1 MTHLAQVRLV
11 AGWEFRRYF
20 KWKDQLIGMAF
31 FLLVS
36 LAFGG
41 AGMLVGA
48 KARTVT
54 LSVAGVTL
62 DTAVDG
68 RFRLVPASPDP
79 ASDLAALREG
89 DLQGILSRNGEGGFD
104 LVVEKDPR
112 FRTELAALLRD
123 TVRRE
128 RLAEAG
134 LAPETLERI
143 VAEPALEVRFLDP
156 GVARRGRAEKIA
168 AAVFSGI
175 FLMAAFTCMAYVLT
189 GITGEKQLRV
199 TESVLSAIP
208 PQAWIDGKI
217 LGITAYSLAGIANM
231 AVGSLLVAGALS
243 LTSGFSLP
251 AATVRPSVL
260 LTLLVTTALGLLL
273 WNAFFAAVAATL
285 DDPNTS
291 SRSSLLMLP
300 ALPVVLS
307 LAVIR
312 DPDGGIARFLAL
324 FPLTSAP
331 ALPVRQVLSDPGL
344 AEIGASLA
352 LLSGTVWLAR
362 RAAGRIFEIGM
373 LMYGKEPTI
382 SEMLRWAR
390 GAARERS

>member
-1 MTHLAQVRLV
+1 MV
-11 AGWEFRRYF
+11 
-20 KWKDQLIGMAF
+20 
-31 FLLVS
+31 
-36 LAFGG
+36 
-41 AGMLVGA
+41 VGA
-48 KARTVT
+48 KAKTVT
-54 LSVAGVTL
+54 LAVAGVTL
-62 DTAVDG
+62 DSAVDG
-68 RFRLVPASPDP
+68 RFRLVPASPEP

-104 LVVEKDPR
+104 LLVEKDPR
-112 FRTELAALLRD
+112 FRAELAALLRD

-143 VAEPALEVRFLDP
+143 VAEPPLAVRFLDP
-156 GVARRGRAEKIA
+156 GVARRGRAEKVA
-168 AAVFSGI
+168 AAVFCGI
-175 FLMAAFTCMAYVLT
+175 FLVAAFTCMAYVLT

-217 LGITAYSLAGIANM
+217 LGIAAYSLAGVANM
-231 AVGSLLVAGALS
+231 AVGSLLVVGALS
-243 LTSGFSLP
+243 LTSDFSLP

-260 LTLLVTTALGLLL
+260 LTLLATTVLGLLL

-300 ALPVVLS
+300 ALPFVLS

-331 ALPVRQVLSDPGL
+331 ALPVRQILSDPGL
-344 AEIGASLA
+344 AEIDASLA

-382 SEMLRWAR
+382 REMLRWAR
-390 GAARERS
+390 GTTRAR

>member
-31 FLLVS
+31 FLVVS

-48 KARTVT
+48 QAKTVT
-54 LSVAGVTL
+54 LAMAGVAL
-62 DTAVDG
+62 DAAVDG
-68 RFRLVPASPDP
+68 RFRLVPPSPDP
-79 ASDLAALREG
+79 ASDLMALREG
-89 DLQGILSRNGEGGFD
+89 ELQGILSRNAEGGFD
-104 LVVEKDPR
+104 LVVLKDPR
-112 FRTELAALLRD
+112 FRAELATLLGD

-134 LAPETLERI
+134 LARETLERI
-143 VAEPALEVRFLDP
+143 VAEPPLEVRFLDP
-156 GVARRGRAEKIA
+156 GVERRGRAEKIA

-217 LGITAYSLAGIANM
+217 LGITAYSLVAIANM
-231 AVGSLLVAGALS
+231 VVGTLFVVGALS
-243 LTSGFSLP
+243 LTTGFSLP

-260 LTLLVTTALGLLL
+260 LTLMATTVLGLLL

-300 ALPVVLS
+300 ALPFVLS
-307 LAVIR
+307 LALIR
-312 DPDGGIARFLAL
+312 DPDGGIARFLAV

-331 ALPVRQVLSDPGL
+331 ALPVRQILSDPGL
-344 AEIGASLA
+344 VEIGASLA
-352 LLSGTVWLAR
+352 LLAGTVWLAR

-382 SEMLRWAR
+382 REILRWAR
-390 GAARERS
+390 GAERER

>member
-1 MTHLAQVRLV
+1 MTHLEQVRLV
-11 AGWEFRRYF
+11 AAWEFRRYF

-36 LAFGG
+36 LAFGA
-41 AGMLVGA
+41 AGMVVGA
-48 KARTVT
+48 KAKTVT
-54 LSVAGVTL
+54 LSVAGVAL
-62 DTAVDG
+62 DSPAEG
-68 RFRLVPASPDP
+68 RFLLVPASPDP
-79 ASDLAALREG
+79 ASDLAALRDG
-89 DLQGILSRNGEGGFD
+89 DLQGILSRNVGGGFD
-104 LVVEKDPR
+104 LVVSKDPR
-112 FRTELAALLRD
+112 FRTELATLLRD
-123 TVRRE
+123 SVRRE

-134 LAPETLERI
+134 LARETLERI

-156 GVARRGRAEKIA
+156 GVARRGKAEKIA
-168 AAVFSGI
+168 AAVFIGI

-217 LGITAYSLAGIANM
+217 LGIAAYSLAGIANM
-231 AVGSLLVAGALS
+231 AVGSLFVVGALS
-243 LTSGFSLP
+243 LTSGFTLP
-251 AATVRPSVL
+251 EATVRPSVL
-260 LTLLVTTALGLLL
+260 LTLILSTVLGLLL

-300 ALPVVLS
+300 TLPVVLS

-331 ALPVRQVLSDPGL
+331 ALPVRQILSDPSL
-344 AEIGASLA
+344 AEICASLA

-373 LMYGKEPTI
+373 LMYGKEPTFR
-382 SEMLRWAR
+382 EMLRWAR
-390 GAARERS
+390 GTSKQR